1 MKKIIIFSIIGIA
14 FIAVLI
20 WFGKMNSKS
29 PVQYDTEKPF
39 KTNIVK
45 KTVATG
51 KVTPLEEVEIKP
63 QISGIIDKIYV
74 EEGALVEKGDLIAK
88 VRVVPN
94 EQALTG
100 AKGRV
105 SKAQLELNNSKIIYE
120 RNTKLY
126 KSGVISQKE
135 FENLELSYNQAKQ
148 DLKNAE
154 NDYQII
160 RRGYTGSGGSANTN
174 IRATTSG
181 MILEIPVKEGYQVI
195 QSNNF
200 NAGTTIASIADMT
213 KMIFEGKV
221 DEAEVG
227 KIKNNTELEITL
239 GAIDDKKF
247 PAKLNFIAPKGTEES
262 GAVQFT
268 IKADVQLD
276 KDYYLRAGYSA
287 NAEIILEQRD
297 SVLSIREALLKF
309 DKETDEPYVEVKT
322 GEQEFERKDIELGIS
337 DGINVE
343 ILSGLTKDDEIKIW
357 NKTKKDKDKDKEEEE
372 EEDEEEDEED
382 EEE

>member
-1 MKKIIIFSIIGIA
+1 MKKKLIFGGIA
-14 FIAVLI
+14 VALVAVLI
-20 WFGKMNSKS
+20 WFGKKNSKS
-29 PVQYDTEKPF
+29 PIEYETEKPF
-39 KTNIVK
+39 KTNIVR

-51 KVTPLEEVEIKP
+51 KVIPLEEVEIKP
-63 QISGIIDKIYV
+63 QISGIIDKIFV
-74 EEGALVEKGDLIAK
+74 EEGAKVKKGDLIAK

-100 AKGRV
+100 AQGRV
-105 SKAQLELNNSKIIYE
+105 SKAKLQVNNSQIVYD
-120 RNTKLY
+120 RNNKLY

-135 FENLELSYNQAKQ
+135 FESIELTHNQAKQ
-148 DLKNAE
+148 DLQNAK
-154 NDYQII
+154 NDYEII

-227 KIKNNTELEITL
+227 KLNEGIEIEVAL
-239 GAIDDKKF
+239 GAIDKKKF

-262 GAVQFT
+262 GAVQFK
-268 IKADVQLD
+268 IKADVTLD
-276 KDYYLRAGYSA
+276 EEFFIRAGYSA
-287 NAEIILEQRD
+287 NADIVLEKKD
-297 SVLSIREALLKF
+297 SVLSIKESLLQF
-309 DKETDEPYVEVKT
+309 DKKTEEPYVEIKT
-322 GEQEFERKDIELGIS
+322 GDQEFERKDIELGIS

-343 ILSGLTKDDEIKIW
+343 IVSGVTADDEIKIW
-357 NKTKKDKDKDKEEEE
+357 NKTRKDDKNEEG
-372 EEDEEEDEED
+372 
-382 EEE
+382 

>member
-1 MKKIIIFSIIGIA
+1 MKKTIIFSIIGIA

-20 WFGKMNSKS
+20 MFAKKNKEKNEIFE
-29 PVQYDTEKPF
+29 TEKAF
-39 KTNIVK
+39 KATIVD

-51 KVTPLEEVEIKP
+51 KVLPLEEVEIKP

-74 EEGALVEKGDLIAK
+74 EEGAKVKKGDLIAK

-105 SKAQLELNNSKIIYE
+105 SKAQLQVDNSKVVYD
-120 RNTKLY
+120 RNKKLY
-126 KSGVISQKE
+126 NNGVISKKDIE
-135 FENLELSYNQAKQ
+135 AFELTYNQAKQ

-160 RRGYTGSGGSANTN
+160 RRGFTGSGGSANTN

-200 NAGTTIASIADMT
+200 NAGTTIASIADMS

-227 KIKNNTELEITL
+227 KLNEGVLIDVTL

-247 PAKLNFIAPKGTEES
+247 PAKLNFIAPKGTEEG
-262 GAVQFT
+262 GAVQFK
-268 IKADVQLD
+268 IKAEMTLD
-276 KDYYLRAGYSA
+276 ESYFVRAGYSA
-287 NAEIILEQRD
+287 NAEIILEQKD
-297 SVLSIREALLKF
+297 SVLSIKEALLLF
-309 DKETDEPYVEVKT
+309 DKETEKPYVEVKT
-322 GEQEFERKDIELGIS
+322 GDQEFEKRDIEIGLS
-337 DGINVE
+337 DGVNVE
-343 ILSGLTKDDEIKIW
+343 IVSGVEADDEIKIW
-357 NKTKKDKDKDKEEEE
+357 NKTSKEDKE
-372 EEDEEEDEED
+372 DNNR
-382 EEE
+382 

>member
-1 MKKIIIFSIIGIA
+1 MKKIIIFSVIGLA

-29 PVQYDTEKPF
+29 PIQFETEKPF
-39 KTNIVK
+39 KTNIIK

-51 KVTPLEEVEIKP
+51 KVTPLEEIEIKP
-63 QISGIIDKIYV
+63 QISGIIDKIFL
-74 EEGALVEKGDLIAK
+74 EEGVHVEKGDLIAQI
-88 VRVVPN
+88 RVVPN
-94 EQALTG
+94 EQALTN
-100 AKGRV
+100 ARGRV
-105 SKAQLELNNSKIIYE
+105 SKAQLDMDNAEIVYK
-120 RNTKLY
+120 RNKKLFN
-126 KSGVISQKE
+126 SGVISQKDIE
-135 FENLELSYNQAKQ
+135 VFELTYNQAKQ
-148 DLKNAE
+148 DLTNAK

-160 RRGYTGSGGSANTN
+160 KEGSTGLSGTANTN
-174 IRATTSG
+174 VRAEVAGT
-181 MILEIPVKEGYQVI
+181 ILEIPVKVGSQVI

-227 KIKNNTELEITL
+227 KIKNNTELEISL
-239 GAIDDKKF
+239 GAIEDKKF

-268 IKADVQLD
+268 IKADVTLD

-287 NAEIILEQRD
+287 NAEIVLEQKD

-309 DKETDEPYVEVKT
+309 DKETEKPYVEVKT
-322 GEQEFERKDIELGIS
+322 GDQKFERKDIELGIS

-343 ILSGLTKDDEIKIW
+343 IISGLTMDDEIKIW
-357 NKTKKDKDKDKEEEE
+357 NKIKKDKEKD
-372 EEDEEEDEED
+372 EDEV
-382 EEE
+382 